1 MSSRNQKL
9 LYLLLL
15 IASAISITP
24 IVVYLT
30 SPQYIGYFPYLGERE
45 CYDNDV
51 AQKLL
56 NMTECPIVGEGDT
69 FRIFSKECTAY
80 AICKFLDK
88 RLNFP
93 RHSNEKLEL
102 TAYPQ
107 RVSDYMKVWSTTINL
122 TFNLPENISQGVY
135 KTPDSSGNP
144 YYFKI
149 TPGLPVRVRI
159 RNPMKE
165 DLDRYFIL
173 IVIRLNING
182 EQVSR
187 DPSMPGVLTFIFID
201 CSCIPGYSGK
211 EEKGWFSFDIV
222 SSDLTFLPRK
232 TLEYEGLK
240 PLMKLRGTVNVTFT
254 VEVYVEKPLLDR
266 NFYLDIL
273 VGPPY
278 IMVYK

>member
-1 MSSRNQKL
+1 MICKRRL
-9 LYLLLL
+9 LPFFFLLAILTTFL
-15 IASAISITP
+15 IIRFTFP
-24 IVVYLT
+24 R
-30 SPQYIGYFPYLGERE
+30 YICGFPYLGERRRLSVGNVID
-45 CYDNDV
+45 Y
-51 AQKLL
+51 LL
-56 NMTECPIVGEGDT
+56 NITKCSTVDRGSE
-69 FRIFSKECTAY
+69 FRMLGKEY
-80 AICKFLDK
+80 MVYVKCKFINAK
-88 RLNFP
+88 ISFP
-93 RHSNEKLEL
+93 RYSNERLEL
-102 TAYPQ
+102 KIYPQ
-107 RVSDYMKVWSTTINL
+107 RVSDYMKVWSTTINV

-135 KTPDSSGNP
+135 KIPKSVGNP

-159 RNPMKE
+159 HNPVKE

-201 CSCIPGYSGK
+201 CRCIPGYSG
-211 EEKGWFSFDIV
+211 EEEEGWSSFDIV
-222 SSDLTFLPRK
+222 SSELTFLSRK

-240 PLMKLRGTVNVTFT
+240 PLMKLKGTVNVTFT

-273 VGPPY
+273 VRPPY
-278 IMVYK
+278 IMIYK